1 MQTCQ
6 LCIGHS
12 IIGPWRLTDNYM
24 ASFPETFRFGEF
36 AGSLLWLVFWII
48 VIVTLVGLPLIFIV
62 LFYVP
67 LPEIDG
73 EVLTPYLF
81 LTSILYPQ
89 SMVPVIETL
98 LDSTLFKVAVFPGFT
113 YGALIAAATIF
124 IERKFLAKMQLIVGP
139 LYAGKI
145 EGILQLMADGLKLLS
160 KEIIVPSG
168 ADKIIFWAAPIA
180 FVATAAAVI
189 AVIPAAPGWVVADID
204 VGLLAVFAILGF
216 FPLIALLFSWA
227 SNSKY
232 PFIGGLRALHQMI
245 AFEIPFILSALSVVL
260 LSGTLNLTDVVESQ
274 IQSYWFILFLPI
286 SAFVFYISS
295 LAELERVPFDLPEA
309 EAEIVAGWLTE
320 TSGMIY
326 GLIQL
331 GTYIKLY
338 ALAALFVVLFLGGW
352 AGPQIFPAQIMPESE
367 ETIIPVIYDATIA
380 NAIFWFTLKT
390 FGIILLMLL
399 PRGISPRIRIDI
411 LLHTGWYKLIVL
423 AFINMFIDV
432 ALIYGGVL
440 GPGGLL
446 VR

>member
-1 MQTCQ
+1 
-6 LCIGHS
+6 
-12 IIGPWRLTDNYM
+12 M
-24 ASFPETFRFGEF
+24 ASYPQDVRFGGF
-36 AGSLLWLVFWII
+36 VGSLIWLIFWIL
-48 VIVTLVGLPLIFIV
+48 VIVALVGLPLIFII

-73 EVLTPYLF
+73 KVLTPYLF

-89 SMVPVIETL
+89 SAFPVIETL
-98 LDSTLFKVAVFPGFT
+98 LASTFFKVAVFPGFT
-113 YGALIAAATIF
+113 YAALIAAATIF
-124 IERKFLAKMQLIVGP
+124 IERKFLAKMQLRVGP

-145 EGILQLMADGLKLLS
+145 EGILQLIADGLKLIS
-160 KEIIVPSG
+160 KEIIIPSG
-168 ADKIIFWAAPIA
+168 ADKLIFWAAPIA
-180 FVATAAAVI
+180 YVATAAAVV
-189 AVIPAAPGWVVADID
+189 ALIPAGPGLVVADID

-232 PFIGGLRALHQMI
+232 PFIGGLRALHQLI
-245 AFEIPFILSALSVVL
+245 AFEIPFLISALSVVL
-260 LSGTLNLTDVVESQ
+260 LSGTLNLTEVVESQ
-274 IQSYWFILFLPI
+274 IQSYWFIFFLPI

-295 LAELERVPFDLPEA
+295 LAELERIPFDLPEA
-309 EAEIVAGWLTE
+309 ESEIVAGWLTE

-326 GLIQL
+326 GLLQL
-331 GTYIKLY
+331 GSYIKTY
-338 ALAALFVVLFLGGW
+338 ALAALFVILFLGGW
-352 AGPQIFPAQIMPESE
+352 AGPQIFPTEIMPASVDA
-367 ETIIPVIYDATIA
+367 IIPIGTLYDATVA

-390 FGIILLMLL
+390 FGVIMLMLL

-423 AFINMFIDV
+423 AFINMFIAL
-432 ALIYGGVL
+432 ALIYGSVL

>member
-1 MQTCQ
+1 
-6 LCIGHS
+6 
-12 IIGPWRLTDNYM
+12 M
-24 ASFPETFRFGEF
+24 ATAPRDFRFGNF
-36 AGSLLWLVFWII
+36 IGSLVWLIFWVITI
-48 VIVTLVGLPLIFIV
+48 VSLVGLPLIFII

-67 LPEIDG
+67 LPYSNG

-81 LTSILYPQ
+81 F
-89 SMVPVIETL
+89 SMIVDPTRTIPIIDFLIHT
-98 LDSTLFKVAVFPGFT
+98 DIFRAAVFPGFT
-113 YGALIAAATIF
+113 FAALIAAATIF
-124 IERKFLAKMQLIVGP
+124 IERKFLAKMQLRVGP

-145 EGILQLMADGLKLLS
+145 EGILQLLADGLKLLS

-180 FVATAAAVI
+180 FVATAAAVV
-189 AVIPAAPGWVVADID
+189 ALIPAAPGWVVADIHL
-204 VGLLAVFAILGF
+204 GLLAVFATLVF

-245 AFEIPFILSALSVVL
+245 AFEIPFILSSLSVVL
-260 LSGTLNLTDVVESQ
+260 LSGTLNLTEVVESQ

-331 GTYIKLY
+331 GTYLKLY
-338 ALAALFVVLFLGGW
+338 V
-352 AGPQIFPAQIMPESE
+352 
-367 ETIIPVIYDATIA
+367 
-380 NAIFWFTLKT
+380 
-390 FGIILLMLL
+390 
-399 PRGISPRIRIDI
+399 
-411 LLHTGWYKLIVL
+411 
-423 AFINMFIDV
+423 
-432 ALIYGGVL
+432 
-440 GPGGLL
+440 
-446 VR
+446 

>member
-1 MQTCQ
+1 
-6 LCIGHS
+6 
-12 IIGPWRLTDNYM
+12 M

-36 AGSLLWLVFWII
+36 AGSLIWLIFWIL
-48 VIVTLVGLPLIFIV
+48 VIVTLVGLPLIFII

-81 LTSILYPQ
+81 LTSVLYPQ
-89 SMVPVIETL
+89 SAIPVIETL
-98 LDSTLFKVAVFPGFT
+98 VDSTLFRVAVFPGFT

-124 IERKFLAKMQLIVGP
+124 IERKFLAKMQLRVGP

-145 EGILQLMADGLKLLS
+145 EGILQLAADGLKLIA

-168 ADKIIFWAAPIA
+168 ADKPIFWMAPIA
-180 FVATAAAVI
+180 FVATAAALAALVP
-189 AVIPAAPGWVVADID
+189 VAPGWVAADLD
-204 VGLLAVFAILGF
+204 VGILAVFAILGF

-245 AFEIPFILSALSVVL
+245 AFEIPFILSALSVVIL
-260 LSGTLNLTDVVESQ
+260 AGSLNLTDIALAQ
-274 IQSYWFILFLPI
+274 QPFWFILFLPI

-295 LAELERVPFDLPEA
+295 LAELERIPFDLPEA
-309 EAEIVAGWLTE
+309 ESEIVAGWLTE

-326 GLIQL
+326 GLLQL
-331 GTYIKLY
+331 GSYIKTY
-338 ALAALFVVLFLGGW
+338 VLAALFVILFLGGW
-352 AGPQIFPAQIMPESE
+352 YGPQIFPSEIMPGSADA
-367 ETIIPVIYDATIA
+367 IIPIGTLYSA
-380 NAIFWFTLKT
+380 NAVNAVFWFTLKT
-390 FGIILLMLL
+390 FGVIMLMLL

-423 AFINMFIDV
+423 AFINMFIAL